1 MEAPCSAAVKCVL
14 QGIKQQF
21 VGDQA
26 EQNALVEIERDLI
39 GGKVKREVAARRGVR
54 AQQHFSQLTQMRRE
68 IKVRLPSLVVELF
81 VKTSHGIDA
90 IATLGKNV
98 ANSGISKLA
107 RLKPEQAGH
116 DLQVVLDPVVNFRER
131 NSL

>member
-68 IKVRLPSLVVELF
+68 IKV
-81 VKTSHGIDA
+81 
-90 IATLGKNV
+90 
-98 ANSGISKLA
+98 
-107 RLKPEQAGH
+107 
-116 DLQVVLDPVVNFRER
+116 
-131 NSL
+131 